1 MSGGFD
7 AADFIAGFIAEAE
20 EHLTSANANLLS
32 VEEAAAKGQPTPR
45 QVRDLFRSL
54 HTLKGLAAM
63 VGVEPIVDV
72 AHAMEAVLRDAD
84 RAAGRLPPGSVEPL
98 LAGIRAIE
106 QGVRALAKKKPVP
119 IAPQALLNNL
129 ADLRQVTGDQG
140 GSSASTSLAAELWV
154 KLSAAE
160 RQQLVQGLEAGQRA
174 LVVQFL
180 PTPERAAA
188 GMNITSVRE
197 RVAAVAEIV
206 KVVPQS
212 LPATPDAPAGLAFA
226 LIVLAA
232 GPDEVIA
239 EAAATTAG
247 RPGPRSTR
255 RPVPGGRGRRAAS
268 AEELFDGELGRSG
281 FVRVEV
287 KRLDDALEKLSAL
300 VVTQFRLSRAAAALR
315 ASGADVRALAQVI
328 GENARHLRDLRAAI
342 MRARMVSVAELLE
355 RVPLIVRGLSRATG
369 KAARLEVATGHAE
382 LDKAV
387 AERIFPAIVHL
398 VRNAVDHALETPEER
413 RAAGKPEVGLVS
425 VACFERSNNQ
435 LELTISDDGR
445 GVDAAAVAA
454 RAGVPVP
461 ATPEA
466 LLDLLARPGL
476 STKTE
481 VTTTSGRGVGME
493 VVKRIAV
500 DDLRGELSLATTP
513 GQGTTFTL
521 HIPLS
526 ITIVDAFSF
535 VCGGETFVVPVS
547 TVEEI
552 RGDRPDQDGPW
563 PRSPQGVPGRARSPA
578 RPPGERHDRTT
589 WPGRPG
595 PGARRP
601 PRPAGLG
608 RLVEEGDHRA
618 AQRRAVRVRRRSHA
632 GPARGGRA
640 SARGRARPGDGR
652 LRDDRSRR
660 RTSDAGPR
668 PGGPGRQPLRRRA
681 RGAVMNDLHVLC
693 RVAESN
699 YVVSA
704 ADVLQMESFA
714 GATKVP
720 GAASEVAGLV
730 QIRGRVV
737 PVVDL
742 RVIFGLPAITPTM
755 DSRVVVTSIGE
766 RTVGLLVDSARE
778 VLKIP
783 ASEFQPPP
791 SVVAQQTEGMVKA
804 VAQVGTRLLMLV
816 DLAKVIGGEQRH
828 GE

>member
-32 VEEAAAKGQPTPR
+32 VEEAVGKGQSTPR

-63 VGVEPIVDV
+63 VGVEPIVNV

-119 IAPQALLNNL
+119 VAPQTLLNTL
-129 ADLRQVTGDQG
+129 TDLRQAPGEKR
-140 GSSASTSLAAELWV
+140 GSSASTSLPAELWA
-154 KLSAAE
+154 KLSDAE
-160 RQQLVQGLEAGQRA
+160 RQQLIQGLEAGQRA
-174 LVVQFL
+174 MVVQFL

-188 GMNITSVRE
+188 GLNITSVRE
-197 RVAAVAEIV
+197 RVATVAEIV

-212 LPATPDAPAGLAFA
+212 IPATPAAPAGLAFA
-226 LIVLAA
+226 LVLLSAA
-232 GPDEVIA
+232 SEEVLA
-239 EAAATTAG
+239 EAAAST
-247 RPGPRSTR
+247 PGALTQVRLDAPPS
-255 RPVPGGRGRRAAS
+255 S
-268 AEELFDGELGRSG
+268 AEADGGLGDELIDEELGRSG

-300 VVTQFRLSRAAAALR
+300 VVTQFRLGRAMTDLRAA
-315 ASGADVRALAQVI
+315 GADVRALAQVI
-328 GENARHLRDLRAAI
+328 GENARQLRDLRAAI

-369 KAARLEVATGHAE
+369 KAARLEVATGRAE

-454 RAGVPVP
+454 RAGVPLP
-461 ATPEA
+461 TTPQA
-466 LLDLLARPGL
+466 LLELLARPGL
-476 STKTE
+476 STKAE
-481 VTTTSGRGVGME
+481 VTTTSGRGVGMD

-500 DDLRGELSLATTP
+500 DELRGELSLATSP
-513 GQGTTFTL
+513 GKGTTFTL

-535 VCGGETFVVPVS
+535 MCGGETFVVPVS

-552 RGDRPDQDGPW
+552 REIDLTKTVRGPD
-563 PRSPQGVPGRARSPA
+563 
-578 RPPGERHDRTT
+578 
-589 WPGRPG
+589 
-595 PGARRP
+595 
-601 PRPAGLG
+601 
-608 RLVEEGDHRA
+608 
-618 AQRRAVRVRRRSHA
+618 RRRS
-632 GPARGGRA
+632 ARGEPDRRRAPRA
-640 SARGRARPGDGR
+640 SDMIERRGQAVPVLVLDDLLGLPASEGSVRKAIIVRRNGEPFAFAVDRMLGQQEVVVRPLEDALVQVTGVSGTTDLGDGR
-652 LRDDRSRR
+652 PTL
-660 RTSDAGPR
+660 
-668 PGGPGRQPLRRRA
+668 
-681 RGAVMNDLHVLC
+681 VL
-693 RVAESN
+693 
-699 YVVSA
+699 
-704 ADVLQMESFA
+704 
-714 GATKVP
+714 
-720 GAASEVAGLV
+720 
-730 QIRGRVV
+730 
-737 PVVDL
+737 
-742 RVIFGLPAITPTM
+742 
-755 DSRVVVTSIGE
+755 
-766 RTVGLLVDSARE
+766 
-778 VLKIP
+778 
-783 ASEFQPPP
+783 
-791 SVVAQQTEGMVKA
+791 
-804 VAQVGTRLLMLV
+804 
-816 DLAKVIGGEQRH
+816 DLAALGDSLFVASRGVPS
-828 GE
+828 

>member
-63 VGVEPIVDV
+63 VGVEPIVNV

-239 EAAATTAG
+239 EAAVTTADALV
-247 RPGPRSTR
+247 
-255 RPVPGGRGRRAAS
+255 PVRLDDPSPVAEVAGGL

-466 LLDLLARPGL
+466 LLDLLTRPGL

-552 RGDRPDQDGPW
+552 REIDLTKTIRGPDRRKASRGEPD
-563 PRSPQGVPGRARSPA
+563 R
-578 RPPGERHDRTT
+578 
-589 WPGRPG
+589 
-595 PGARRP
+595 
-601 PRPAGLG
+601 
-608 RLVEEGDHRA
+608 
-618 AQRRAVRVRRRSHA
+618 RRAPRASDMIERRGQAVPVLALDDLLGLPVSDGSSKKAIIVRRNGEPFAFAVDRML
-632 GPARGGRA
+632 GQQEVVV
-640 SARGRARPGDGR
+640 RPLEDALVQVTGVSGTTDLGDGR
-652 LRDDRSRR
+652 PTLVLDLAALGDSLFV
-660 RTSDAGPR
+660 A
-668 PGGPGRQPLRRRA
+668 A
-681 RGAVMNDLHVLC
+681 RGA
-693 RVAESN
+693 
-699 YVVSA
+699 
-704 ADVLQMESFA
+704 
-714 GATKVP
+714 
-720 GAASEVAGLV
+720 
-730 QIRGRVV
+730 
-737 PVVDL
+737 
-742 RVIFGLPAITPTM
+742 
-755 DSRVVVTSIGE
+755 
-766 RTVGLLVDSARE
+766 
-778 VLKIP
+778 
-783 ASEFQPPP
+783 P
-791 SVVAQQTEGMVKA
+791 S
-804 VAQVGTRLLMLV
+804 
-816 DLAKVIGGEQRH
+816 
-828 GE
+828 